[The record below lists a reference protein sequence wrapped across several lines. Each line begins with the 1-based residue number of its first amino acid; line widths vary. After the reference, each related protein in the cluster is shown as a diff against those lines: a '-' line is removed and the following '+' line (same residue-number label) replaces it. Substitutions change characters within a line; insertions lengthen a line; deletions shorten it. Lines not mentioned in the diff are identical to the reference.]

1 MKAIEVPRYGGPEVL
16 QVVDKPQ
23 PVPGPGQILIQTR
36 AAGVN
41 FTDLMSRA
49 GTYPRAP
56 KPPFV
61 PGFEAAGVVAAVGEG
76 VTSHKPGDRVA
87 AMTPQGYAEYAV
99 ADAATATPLPDALGF
114 AEATALL
121 AQGLTAHFLLGRA
134 ARITPGQSVLVT
146 AAAGGVGSLA
156 VQMAKLLGAG
166 TVIGLAS
173 TEAKRALV
181 KDLGADEA
189 VDYTQEGWPAQV
201 KAVTGGRGADIYLDA
216 TGDTAHGLDV
226 LAPEGAWVVY
236 GFQQGPPAGLDGDAL
251 TRMIFAGQSLRG
263 FSMHNVFP
271 DAQAIGGAL
280 RQQFAWV
287 AEGRLRIESGDRF
300 PLTQAAEAHR
310 AMESRR
316 TMGKVVLEP

>member
-1 MKAIEVPRYGGPEVL
+1 MKTIEVTQYGGPEVL

-23 PVPGPGQILIQTR
+23 PVPGPGQVLIQTR
-36 AAGVN
+36 AAGIN

-99 ADAATATPLPDALGF
+99 ADAANATPLPDALGF

-121 AQGLTAHFLLGRA
+121 AQGLTAYFLLQRA
-134 ARITPGQSVLVT
+134 VRITAGQSVLVT

-166 TVIGLAS
+166 AVIGLAS
-173 TEAKRALV
+173 TDAKRGLV

-201 KAVTGGRGADIYLDA
+201 KAVTGGRGVDIYLDA

-226 LAPEGAWVVY
+226 LAPEGTWVVY
-236 GFQQGPPAGLDGDAL
+236 GFQQGPPTGLDGDAL
-251 TRMIFAGQSLRG
+251 TRMIFAGQALRG

-271 DAQAIGGAL
+271 DVQAIKDAL
-280 RQQFAWV
+280 HQQFAWS

-310 AMESRR
+310 AIEARR
-316 TMGKVVLEP
+316 TTGKVVLEP

>member
-1 MKAIEVPRYGGPEVL
+1 MKAVEISRYGGPEVL

-36 AAGVN
+36 AAGIN
-41 FTDLMSRA
+41 FTDLVSRA

-99 ADAATATPLPDALGF
+99 ADMANATPLPDALGF

-121 AQGLTAHFLLGRA
+121 AQGLTAYFLLGRA

-166 TVIGLAS
+166 AVIGLAS
-173 TEAKRALV
+173 TDAKRGLV
-181 KDLGADEA
+181 KGLGADEA
-189 VDYTQEGWPAQV
+189 VDYTQEGWPAQIKV
-201 KAVTGGRGADIYLDA
+201 VTGGRGADIYLDA

-226 LAPEGAWVVY
+226 LAPEGTWVVY

-251 TRMIFAGQSLRG
+251 TRMIFAGQTLRG

-271 DAQAIGGAL
+271 DAQAIGDAL

-310 AMESRR
+310 AIEARR
-316 TMGKVVLEP
+316 TTGKVVLEP